1 VAGLRALLDIRRRFA
16 AGAKVLRIPPD
27 NGRMAT
33 TITLADGSKV
43 STPTAANAVAERCL
57 EGASLVRIETVA
69 QNIVTWI
76 NPSQIVSIVEIGAAQ
91 PYAA

>member
-1 VAGLRALLDIRRRFA
+1 
-16 AGAKVLRIPPD
+16 
-27 NGRMAT
+27 MAT

-57 EGASLVRIETVA
+57 EGKPLVRIETVA
-69 QNIVTWI
+69 QNIVTWV
-76 NPSQIVSIVEIGAAQ
+76 NPGQIVSIVEIGAAQ

>member
-1 VAGLRALLDIRRRFA
+1 
-16 AGAKVLRIPPD
+16 
-27 NGRMAT
+27 MAT

-57 EGASLVRIETVA
+57 EGSSLVRVETVA

-76 NPSQIVSIVEIGAAQ
+76 NPNQIVSIVEIGAAQ

>member
-1 VAGLRALLDIRRRFA
+1 
-16 AGAKVLRIPPD
+16 
-27 NGRMAT
+27 MAT

-57 EGASLVRIETVA
+57 EGGSLVPIETVA

-76 NPSQIVSIVEIGAAQ
+76 NPIQIVSIVEIGAAQ

>member
-1 VAGLRALLDIRRRFA
+1 
-16 AGAKVLRIPPD
+16 
-27 NGRMAT
+27 MAT

-57 EGASLVRIETVA
+57 EGASLVSIETVA

>member
-1 VAGLRALLDIRRRFA
+1 
-16 AGAKVLRIPPD
+16 
-27 NGRMAT
+27 MAT

-43 STPTAANAVAERCL
+43 STPTAANAVADRCL
-57 EGASLVRIETVA
+57 EGTALVRIETVA